1 MLGGG
6 KGDAEIREYGGSLR
20 GDDDQKQQ
28 MVVRFETRRAAQL
41 AAAAATRDN
50 TGLGLSYAQSN
61 GSFYNGSIAGG
72 SWFPDLIQSAVTLG
86 ATLKST
92 AIGSEEKSIE

>member
-6 KGDAEIREYGGSLR
+6 QGDTEIREYGGST
-20 GDDDQKQQ
+20 GDEQKQQ

-61 GSFYNGSIAGG
+61 GSSYNGSIAGG

>member
-28 MVVRFETRRAAQL
+28 MVVRFETPRAAQL
-41 AAAAATRDN
+41 AAAAASRDKAS
-50 TGLGLSYAQSN
+50 TGSGPSYAEAVCPAGSN
-61 GSFYNGSIAGG
+61 YNGSIAAG
-72 SWFPDLIQSAVTLG
+72 SWFLDLIQSAVTLG
-86 ATLKST
+86 ATP
-92 AIGSEEKSIE
+92 